1 MVVES
6 RKDLLQIPIWEFSRF
21 DSNQFKLYES
31 NLKMQQVLFWSKYSS
46 SCKQLLGE
54 MKSYGAMIDT
64 VCVDNPKIRKRIA
77 TNPKLQITVV
87 PTLLSIYQNGVVEK
101 YEGEKV
107 FQLLYEA
114 FSKPER
120 VEPKVVK
127 ETKTIVAD
135 ETPREISQPREI
147 VSEISQ
153 PREIVSEI
161 SQPREI
167 VSEISQPPTT
177 SSETLVT
184 KPTSDSKQELTS
196 LDDLG
201 GEELFEVDKD
211 DSKKSEN
218 SGDPKR
224 TSKNLPVKPPS
235 KLAAQA
241 AAIAAAREA
250 HDSKQPRPN
259 GNIIPR

>member
-1 MVVES
+1 
-6 RKDLLQIPIWEFSRF
+6 
-21 DSNQFKLYES
+21 
-31 NLKMQQVLFWSKYSS
+31 MQQVLFWSKYSS

-54 MKSYGAMIDT
+54 MKSYGAIIDT

-114 FSKPER
+114 FSKQER

-135 ETPREISQPREI
+135 ETPSEILQPREI
-147 VSEISQ
+147 VSEIPQ

-161 SQPREI
+161 PQPREI
-167 VSEISQPPTT
+167 VSETSDTNPT
-177 SSETLVT
+177 L
-184 KPTSDSKQELTS
+184 DSKQELTS

-211 DSKKSEN
+211 DGKKSEN

-250 HDSKQPRPN
+250 HDSSQPRPN

>member
-1 MVVES
+1 
-6 RKDLLQIPIWEFSRF
+6 
-21 DSNQFKLYES
+21 
-31 NLKMQQVLFWSKYSS
+31 MQQVLFWSKYSS

-64 VCVDNPKIRKRIA
+64 VCVDNPNIRKRIA

-153 PREIVSEI
+153 PPES
-161 SQPREI
+161 P
-167 VSEISQPPTT
+167 
-177 SSETLVT
+177 SETLVT

>member
-1 MVVES
+1 VEVES

-161 SQPREI
+161 SQPPE
-167 VSEISQPPTT
+167 SP
-177 SSETLVT
+177 SETLVT

>member
-1 MVVES
+1 
-6 RKDLLQIPIWEFSRF
+6 
-21 DSNQFKLYES
+21 
-31 NLKMQQVLFWSKYSS
+31 MQQVLFWSKYSS

-64 VCVDNPKIRKRIA
+64 VCVDNPNIRKRIA

-161 SQPREI
+161 SQP
-167 VSEISQPPTT
+167 PT

-211 DSKKSEN
+211 DSKKPEN

-259 GNIIPR
+259 SNIIPR

>member
-1 MVVES
+1 
-6 RKDLLQIPIWEFSRF
+6 
-21 DSNQFKLYES
+21 
-31 NLKMQQVLFWSKYSS
+31 MQQVLFWSKYSS

-54 MKSYGAMIDT
+54 MKSYGAIIDT

-114 FSKPER
+114 FSKQER

-135 ETPREISQPREI
+135 ETPSEILQPREI
-147 VSEISQ
+147 VSEIPQ
-153 PREIVSEI
+153 PREIVSE
-161 SQPREI
+161 
-167 VSEISQPPTT
+167 T
-177 SSETLVT
+177 SDTN
-184 KPTSDSKQELTS
+184 PTSDSKQELTS

-211 DSKKSEN
+211 DGKKSEN

-250 HDSKQPRPN
+250 HDSSQPRPN

>member
-153 PREIVSEI
+153 P
-161 SQPREI
+161 
-167 VSEISQPPTT
+167 PTK

>member
-1 MVVES
+1 
-6 RKDLLQIPIWEFSRF
+6 
-21 DSNQFKLYES
+21 
-31 NLKMQQVLFWSKYSS
+31 MQQVLFWSKYSS

-54 MKSYGAMIDT
+54 MKSYGAIIDT

-114 FSKPER
+114 FSKQER

-135 ETPREISQPREI
+135 ETPSEILQPREI
-147 VSEISQ
+147 VSEIPQ
-153 PREIVSEI
+153 PREIVSET
-161 SQPREI
+161 SDTN
-167 VSEISQPPTT
+167 PT
-177 SSETLVT
+177 L
-184 KPTSDSKQELTS
+184 DSKQELTS

-211 DSKKSEN
+211 DGKKSEN

-250 HDSKQPRPN
+250 HDSSQPRPN

>member
-1 MVVES
+1 
-6 RKDLLQIPIWEFSRF
+6 
-21 DSNQFKLYES
+21 
-31 NLKMQQVLFWSKYSS
+31 MQQVLFWSKYSS

-64 VCVDNPKIRKRIA
+64 VCVDNPNIRKRIA

-120 VEPKVVK
+120 VEPKVVE

-135 ETPREISQPREI
+135 ETPREISQ
-147 VSEISQ
+147 Q
-153 PREIVSEI
+153 REIVSEI

-211 DSKKSEN
+211 DSKKPEN